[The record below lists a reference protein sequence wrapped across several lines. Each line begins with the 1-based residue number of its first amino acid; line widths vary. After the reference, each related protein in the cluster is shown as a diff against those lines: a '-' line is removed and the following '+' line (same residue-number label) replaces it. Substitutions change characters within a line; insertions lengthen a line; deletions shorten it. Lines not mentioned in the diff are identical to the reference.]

1 MSPGISSSTE
11 SRSTAYAEMH
21 EKRFING
28 LVDDLRPVFSTRMIL
43 VAWVPCLLITV
54 LHYRTLAEYAWAHD
68 VLRRLYYL
76 PILFAAFSGGV
87 RGGISVSVFASL
99 IYFPH
104 AFLSL
109 IARDPGDALE
119 KGLEILLYNIVA
131 VVAGLLVD
139 RERRE
144 REKQERLAGKLSEA
158 LAEQRRIESQ
168 LIRAGRLGALGELT
182 AGIAHEIK
190 NPLHTMKGTAE
201 ILRDAIPSDAPERR
215 MLDIHME
222 EIDRLAQNAERF
234 LRFASPAPSDRRP
247 LDLREVVQR
256 VASLVETQASRE
268 GVTTEVTRYDGGEEP
283 VVMGDADQLIQL
295 LLNIAGVQAMTG
307 RGGGTLSFSVFPE
320 RHGGKGY
327 FCVGLKNDGPSIP
340 EDQRE
345 RIFDPFYTT
354 KDGGTG
360 LGLSICSRIADQHDG
375 LLSVRNLPEDRGV
388 EFTLALAAGGGNLA

>member
-1 MSPGISSSTE
+1 MSE
-11 SRSTAYAEMH
+11 R
-21 EKRFING
+21 RFINAM
-28 LVDDLRPVFSTRMIL
+28 VNDLRPVFSRRMVF

-54 LHYRTLAEYAWAHD
+54 LHYRTLSEYAWAHD

-104 AFLSL
+104 AFISL
-109 IARDPGDALE
+109 VARDPGDALE

-144 REKQERLAGKLSEA
+144 RETQQRLAKKLSEA
-158 LAEQRRIESQ
+158 LEEQRRIESQ

-190 NPLHTMKGTAE
+190 NPLHTLKGTAE
-201 ILRDAIPSDAPERR
+201 ILQDAIPHGAPERR
-215 MLDIHME
+215 MLDIHIE
-222 EIDRLAQNAERF
+222 EIDRLAQTAERF
-234 LRFASPAPSDRRP
+234 LTFARPTPSDRSP

-256 VASLVETQASRE
+256 VASLVETQARKE
-268 GVTTEVTRYDGGEEP
+268 GVATEVTSYDRGEP
-283 VVMGDADQLIQL
+283 PIVMGDADQLTQL
-295 LLNIAGVQAMTG
+295 LLNIAINGVQAMAG
-307 RGGGTLSFSVFPE
+307 RGGGTLSFSVLPE
-320 RHGGKGY
+320 RQGGKTY
-327 FCVGLKNDGPSIP
+327 FRIDLRNDGPPIP

-375 LLSVRNLPEDRGV
+375 LLSVRNLSKGRGV
-388 EFTLALAAGGGNLA
+388 EFTLALPAKGDDG

>member
-1 MSPGISSSTE
+1 MPERRLI
-11 SRSTAYAEMH
+11 R
-21 EKRFING
+21 G
-28 LVDDLRPVFSTRMIL
+28 LLDDLRPVFSARMLL

-54 LHYRTLAEYAWAHD
+54 LHYRTTTQYVWAHD

-87 RGGISVSVFASL
+87 RGGISVSVFASF
-99 IYFPH
+99 IYIPH

-109 IARDPGDALE
+109 VAQDPGDALE
-119 KGLEILLYNIVA
+119 KGLEIVLYNIVA

-144 REKQERLAGKLSEA
+144 REQQERLAKDLSEA
-158 LAEQRRIESQ
+158 LKEQRRIESQ

-201 ILRDAIPSDAPERR
+201 ILRDAIPPEAPERR
-215 MLDIHME
+215 MLDLHME
-222 EIDRLAQNAERF
+222 EIDRLAQSAERF
-234 LRFASPAPSDRRP
+234 LTFARPAPSDRRP
-247 LDLREVVQR
+247 LDLREVVRR
-256 VASLVETQASRE
+256 VASLVETQARKE
-268 GVTTEVTRYDGGEEP
+268 GVATEVRRYDARNAP
-283 VVMGDADQLIQL
+283 VVMGDADQLIQV
-295 LLNIAGVQAMTG
+295 LLNIAINGVQAMAK
-307 RGGGTLSFSVFPE
+307 RGSGTLSFSVFPE
-320 RHGGKGY
+320 RQGGKEY
-327 FCVGLKNDGPSIP
+327 FRVAIRNDGPPIP
-340 EDQRE
+340 HDQME

-375 LLSVRNLPEDRGV
+375 LLSVRNLPESGGV
-388 EFTLALAAGGGNLA
+388 EFILSLPGEKDDG

>member
-1 MSPGISSSTE
+1 MG
-11 SRSTAYAEMH
+11 
-21 EKRFING
+21 EKRLLNG
-28 LVDDLRPVFSTRMIL
+28 WADELRPVFSPRMVL
-43 VAWVPCLLITV
+43 VAWIPCLLITI
-54 LHYRTLAEYAWAHD
+54 LHYRTLVEYAWAHD

-87 RGGISVSVFASL
+87 RGGISVSVFASF

-109 IARDPGDALE
+109 VARDPGDALE

-144 REKQERLAGKLSEA
+144 REKQERLARKLSEA
-158 LAEQRRIESQ
+158 LEEQHRIESQ

-201 ILRDAIPSDAPERR
+201 ILRDAIAPEAPERR
-215 MLDIHME
+215 MLDLHME
-222 EIDRLAQNAERF
+222 EIDRLAQTAERF
-234 LRFASPAPSDRRP
+234 LTFARPAPSDRRP
-247 LDLREVVQR
+247 LDLREVVNR
-256 VASLVETQASRE
+256 VASLVETQARRE
-268 GVTTEVTRYDGGEEP
+268 GVTTVIDRYDGAEP
-283 VVMGDADQLIQL
+283 PAVMGDADQLTQL
-295 LLNIAGVQAMTG
+295 LLNIALNGVQAMAG
-307 RGGGTLSFSVFPE
+307 RGSGTLSFSVFPE
-320 RHGGKGY
+320 RQGGKGY
-327 FCVGLKNDGPSIP
+327 SCVAL
-340 EDQRE
+340 R
-345 RIFDPFYTT
+345 

-375 LLSVRNLPEDRGV
+375 LLSVRNLPEGGGV
-388 EFTLALAAGGGNLA
+388 EFTLALPAGRDDA

>member
-1 MSPGISSSTE
+1 MD
-11 SRSTAYAEMH
+11 
-21 EKRFING
+21 EKTPMG
-28 LVDDLRPVFSTRMIL
+28 GWVDDLRPVFTRRMVL
-43 VAWVPCLLITV
+43 VAWIPCMLITV
-54 LHYRTLAEYAWAHD
+54 LHYRTLAEHAWAHD

-76 PILFAAFSGGV
+76 PILFAAFASGV

-109 IARDPGDALE
+109 VARDPGDALE
-119 KGLEILLYNIVA
+119 KGLEIVLYNIVA

-144 REKQERLAGKLSEA
+144 REKQERLARKLSEA
-158 LAEQRRIESQ
+158 LEEQRRIESQ

-201 ILRDAIPSDAPERR
+201 ILRDAISPDVPERQ

-222 EIDRLAQNAERF
+222 EIDRLAQTAERF
-234 LRFASPAPSDRRP
+234 LTFARPAPSDRRP
-247 LDLREVVQR
+247 LDLRDVVER
-256 VASLVETQASRE
+256 VASLVETQARRE
-268 GVTTEVTRYDGGEEP
+268 GVMTEVVPYGGEAP
-283 VVMGDADQLIQL
+283 PRVMGDADQLTQL
-295 LLNIAGVQAMTG
+295 LLNIAINGVQAMAG
-307 RGGGTLSFSVFPE
+307 RGGGTLSFSLFSE
-320 RHGGKGY
+320 RQGGRKY
-327 FCVGLKNDGPSIP
+327 FFVGVRNDGPPVP
-340 EDQRE
+340 EDQLE

-375 LLSVRNLPEDRGV
+375 VLSVRNLPEGGGV
-388 EFTLALAAGGGNLA
+388 EFTLALPAGEGTNA

>member
-1 MSPGISSSTE
+1 MSERRLI
-11 SRSTAYAEMH
+11 R
-21 EKRFING
+21 G
-28 LVDDLRPVFSTRMIL
+28 LVDDLRPVISTRMLL

-54 LHYRTLAEYAWAHD
+54 LHYWTTTQYVWAHD

-87 RGGISVSVFASL
+87 RGGISVSVFASF
-99 IYFPH
+99 IYIPH

-109 IARDPGDALE
+109 VAQDPGDALE
-119 KGLEILLYNIVA
+119 KGLEIVLYNIVA

-144 REKQERLAGKLSEA
+144 REKQERLTRDLSEA
-158 LAEQRRIESQ
+158 LEEQRRIESQ

-201 ILRDAIPSDAPERR
+201 ILRDAIPPESPEHR

-222 EIDRLAQNAERF
+222 EIDRLAQSAERF
-234 LRFASPAPSDRRP
+234 LTFARPAPSDRRP
-247 LDLREVVQR
+247 LDLRDVVRR
-256 VASLVETQASRE
+256 VALLVETQARNE
-268 GVTTEVTRYDGGEEP
+268 GVRTEFDRYGGGKTP
-283 VVMGDADQLIQL
+283 MVMGDADQLTQL
-295 LLNIAGVQAMTG
+295 LLNIAINGVQAMAG

-320 RHGGKGY
+320 RQGGKEF
-327 FCVGLKNDGPSIP
+327 FCVRLRNDGPPIP
-340 EDQRE
+340 GDHLE

-354 KDGGTG
+354 KDSGTG
-360 LGLSICSRIADQHDG
+360 LGLSICSRIADQHEG
-375 LLSVRNLPEDRGV
+375 LLTVRNLPGGRGV
-388 EFTLALAAGGGNLA
+388 EFILALPA

>member
-1 MSPGISSSTE
+1 MP
-11 SRSTAYAEMH
+11 
-21 EKRFING
+21 EKRLIEG

-76 PILFAAFSGGV
+76 PILFAAFSGGL

-104 AFLSL
+104 AFLRL
-109 IARDPGDALE
+109 VAHDPGDALE

-144 REKQERLAGKLSEA
+144 REKQERLAKKLSEA
-158 LAEQRRIESQ
+158 LEEQRRIESQ

-190 NPLHTMKGTAE
+190 NPLHTMKGTAD

-215 MLDIHME
+215 MLDVHME
-222 EIDRLAQNAERF
+222 EIDRLAQTAERF
-234 LRFASPAPSDRRP
+234 LTFARPAPSDRRP

-256 VASLVETQASRE
+256 VASLVETQAGRE
-268 GVTTEVTRYDGGEEP
+268 GVTTEVARYDGEEEP
-283 VVMGDADQLIQL
+283 LVMGDADQLTQL
-295 LLNIAGVQAMTG
+295 LLNIAINGVQAMAG
-307 RGGGTLSFSVFPE
+307 RGRGTLTFAVFPE

-327 FCVGLKNDGPSIP
+327 FCVGLKNDGPPIP

-375 LLSVRNLPEDRGV
+375 LLSVRNIPDGRGV
-388 EFTLALAAGGGNLA
+388 EFTLALPAGGVNLA

>member
-1 MSPGISSSTE
+1 MP
-11 SRSTAYAEMH
+11 
-21 EKRFING
+21 EKRLIDAV
-28 LVDDLRPVFSTRMIL
+28 VDDLRPVFSRRMVL

-54 LHYRTLAEYAWAHD
+54 LHYRTLSEYVWAHD

-87 RGGISVSVFASL
+87 RGGIAVSVFASL

-109 IARDPGDALE
+109 VARDPGDALE

-131 VVAGLLVD
+131 IVAGLLVD

-144 REKQERLAGKLSEA
+144 REKQRRLARELSEA
-158 LAEQRRIESQ
+158 LEEQKRIESQ

-201 ILRDAIPSDAPERR
+201 ILRDAIPPDAPERR
-215 MLDIHME
+215 MLEIHME

-234 LRFASPAPSDRRP
+234 LTFARPAPSDRRP
-247 LDLREVVQR
+247 LDLREVVRR
-256 VASLVETQASRE
+256 VASLVETQARKE
-268 GVTTEVTRYDGGEEP
+268 GVTTEIAPYDGGDPP
-283 VVMGDADQLIQL
+283 VVMGDADQLTQV
-295 LLNIAGVQAMTG
+295 LLNIAINGVQAMADCG
-307 RGGGTLSFSVFPE
+307 RGTLSFSLSPE
-320 RHGGKGY
+320 RQGGKEY
-327 FCVGLKNDGPSIP
+327 FRVDLRNDGPPIP
-340 EDQRE
+340 HEQME

-375 LLSVRNLPEDRGV
+375 LLSVRNLPGERGV
-388 EFTLALAAGGGNLA
+388 EFTLALPAKEENDA

>member
-1 MSPGISSSTE
+1 MPDRRLIE
-11 SRSTAYAEMH
+11 
-21 EKRFING
+21 G
-28 LVDDLRPVFSTRMIL
+28 LFEDLRPVFSQRMIL
-43 VAWVPCLLITV
+43 VAWIPCLLITV

-68 VLRRLYYL
+68 VLRRWYYL
-76 PILFAAFSGGV
+76 PILFAAFSGGL

-109 IARDPGDALE
+109 VARDPGDALE

-144 REKQERLAGKLSEA
+144 REKQERLARKLSDA
-158 LAEQRRIESQ
+158 LEEQRRIESQ

-222 EIDRLAQNAERF
+222 EIDRLAQTAERF
-234 LRFASPAPSDRRP
+234 LTFARPAPSDRRP
-247 LDLREVVQR
+247 IDLREVVQR
-256 VASLVETQASRE
+256 VASLVETQARRE
-268 GVTTEVTRYDGGEEP
+268 GVTTEVSRYDGGEEP
-283 VVMGDADQLIQL
+283 VVMGDADQLTQL
-295 LLNIAGVQAMTG
+295 LLNIAINGVQAMAG

-327 FCVGLKNDGPSIP
+327 FCVGLRNDGPPIP
-340 EDQRE
+340 EDHRE

-375 LLSVRNLPEDRGV
+375 LLSVRNLPEGKGV
-388 EFTLALAAGGGNLA
+388 EFALALASGGGNLA

>member
-1 MSPGISSSTE
+1 MG
-11 SRSTAYAEMH
+11 
-21 EKRFING
+21 EKR
-28 LVDDLRPVFSTRMIL
+28 LTDRMVDGLRPVFSRRMIF

-54 LHYRTLAEYAWAHD
+54 LHYRTITQYVWAHD

-87 RGGISVSVFASL
+87 RGGIAVSIFASL

-104 AFLSL
+104 AFLSFV
-109 IARDPGDALE
+109 ARDPGDFLE

-131 VVAGLLVD
+131 VVAGRLVD

-144 REKQERLAGKLSEA
+144 REKQRRLARELSEA
-158 LAEQRRIESQ
+158 LEEQRRIESQ

-201 ILRDAIPSDAPERR
+201 ILRDAVPPDAPERR
-215 MLDIHME
+215 MLELHME
-222 EIDRLAQNAERF
+222 EIDRLAQTAERF
-234 LRFASPAPSDRRP
+234 LTFARPAPSDRRP
-247 LDLREVVQR
+247 LDLRDVVQR
-256 VASLVETQASRE
+256 VAALVETQARKE
-268 GVTTEVTRYDGGEEP
+268 GVMTKVVPYDGGEP
-283 VVMGDADQLIQL
+283 PTVMGDTDQLTQL
-295 LLNIAGVQAMTG
+295 FLNIAINGVQAMAD
-307 RGGGTLSFSVFPE
+307 RGSGTLSFSLSPE
-320 RHGGKGY
+320 RQGGKKY
-327 FCVGLKNDGPSIP
+327 FRVDLRNDGPPIP
-340 EDQRE
+340 RDQLE

-375 LLSVRNLPEDRGV
+375 LLSVRNLPGSRGV
-388 EFTLALAAGGGNLA
+388 EFTLAIPARKDDG

>member
-1 MSPGISSSTE
+1 MPERRVI
-11 SRSTAYAEMH
+11 R
-21 EKRFING
+21 G
-28 LVDDLRPVFSTRMIL
+28 LVDDLRPVFSARMLL

-54 LHYRTLAEYAWAHD
+54 LHYRTTTQYVWAHD

-87 RGGISVSVFASL
+87 RGGISVSVFASF
-99 IYFPH
+99 IYIPH

-109 IARDPGDALE
+109 VAQDPGDALE
-119 KGLEILLYNIVA
+119 KGMEIILYNIVA

-144 REKQERLAGKLSEA
+144 REKQERLARDLFEA
-158 LAEQRRIESQ
+158 LEEQRRIESQ

-201 ILRDAIPSDAPERR
+201 ILRDAIPPEAPERR
-215 MLDIHME
+215 MLDLHME
-222 EIDRLAQNAERF
+222 EIDRLAQSAERF
-234 LRFASPAPSDRRP
+234 LTFARPAPSDRRP
-247 LDLREVVQR
+247 LDLRKVVRR
-256 VASLVETQASRE
+256 VASLVETQARRE
-268 GVTTEVTRYDGGEEP
+268 GVATEVHRYDGRNAP
-283 VVMGDADQLIQL
+283 VVMGDADQLTQV
-295 LLNIAGVQAMTG
+295 LLNIAINGVQAMAG
-307 RGGGTLSFSVFPE
+307 RGSGTLSFSVFPE
-320 RHGGKGY
+320 RQGGKEY
-327 FCVGLKNDGPSIP
+327 FRVALRNDGPPIP
-340 EDQRE
+340 HDQME

-375 LLSVRNLPEDRGV
+375 LLSVRNLPEGGGV
-388 EFTLALAAGGGNLA
+388 EFALTLPGEKDDG

>member
-1 MSPGISSSTE
+1 
-11 SRSTAYAEMH
+11 
-21 EKRFING
+21 
-28 LVDDLRPVFSTRMIL
+28 
-43 VAWVPCLLITV
+43 
-54 LHYRTLAEYAWAHD
+54 
-68 VLRRLYYL
+68 
-76 PILFAAFSGGV
+76 
-87 RGGISVSVFASL
+87 
-99 IYFPH
+99 
-104 AFLSL
+104 
-109 IARDPGDALE
+109 
-119 KGLEILLYNIVA
+119 
-131 VVAGLLVD
+131 VAGLLVD

-144 REKQERLAGKLSEA
+144 REKQQRLAKKLSEA
-158 LAEQRRIESQ
+158 LEEQRRIESQ

-201 ILRDAIPSDAPERR
+201 ILRDAIPSEAPERR

-222 EIDRLAQNAERF
+222 EIDRLAQTAERF
-234 LRFASPAPSDRRP
+234 LTFARPAPSDRSP

-256 VASLVETQASRE
+256 VASLVETQARKE
-268 GVTTEVTRYDGGEEP
+268 GVTTEVIPDDWGEP
-283 VVMGDADQLIQL
+283 PTVMGDADQLTQL
-295 LLNIAGVQAMTG
+295 LLNIAINGVQAMTG

-320 RHGGKGY
+320 RHGGKKY
-327 FCVGLKNDGPSIP
+327 FCIGLKNDGPPIP

>member
-1 MSPGISSSTE
+1 MP
-11 SRSTAYAEMH
+11 
-21 EKRFING
+21 EKRFIQG
-28 LVDDLRPVFSTRMIL
+28 LIDDLRPVFTPRMVL
-43 VAWVPCLLITV
+43 VAWIPCLLITV
-54 LHYRTLAEYAWAHD
+54 LHYRTLAEYVWAHD

-76 PILFAAFSGGV
+76 PILFAAFAGGV

-109 IARDPGDALE
+109 VARDPGDALE
-119 KGLEILLYNIVA
+119 KGLEIVLYNIVA

-144 REKQERLAGKLSEA
+144 REKQERLAGELSRSLE
-158 LAEQRRIESQ
+158 EQRRIESQ

-190 NPLHTMKGTAE
+190 NPLHAMKGTAE
-201 ILRDAIPSDAPERR
+201 ILRDAVAPDAPEHR
-215 MLDIHME
+215 MLEIHME
-222 EIDRLAQNAERF
+222 EIDRLAQTAERF
-234 LRFASPAPSDRRP
+234 LTFARPAPSDRRP
-247 LDLREVVQR
+247 LDLREVVER
-256 VASLVETQASRE
+256 VASLVETQAQRE
-268 GVTTEVTRYDGGEEP
+268 GVRTEVTRHAGEGAP
-283 VVMGDADQLIQL
+283 TVMGDADQLTQL
-295 LLNIAGVQAMTG
+295 LLNIAINGVQAMAG

-320 RHGGKGY
+320 RQGGKGY
-327 FCVGLKNDGPSIP
+327 LSVGVRNDGPPIP
-340 EDQRE
+340 EEELE

-375 LLSVRNLPEDRGV
+375 ILSVRNIPEGRGV
-388 EFTLALAAGGGNLA
+388 EFLLALPAGGGTSA

>member
-1 MSPGISSSTE
+1 MG
-11 SRSTAYAEMH
+11 
-21 EKRFING
+21 EKRLLNG
-28 LVDDLRPVFSTRMIL
+28 LADELRPVFSTKMVL
-43 VAWVPCLLITV
+43 VAWIPCLMITV
-54 LHYRTLAEYAWAHD
+54 LHYRTQVEHAWAHD

-87 RGGISVSVFASL
+87 RGGISVSAFASF

-109 IARDPGDALE
+109 VARDPGDALE

-144 REKQERLAGKLSEA
+144 REKQERLANKLSEA
-158 LAEQRRIESQ
+158 LEEQRRIESQ

-190 NPLHTMKGTAE
+190 NPLHAMKGTAE
-201 ILRDAIPSDAPERR
+201 ILRDAIAPEAPERR
-215 MLDIHME
+215 MVDLHME
-222 EIDRLAQNAERF
+222 EIDRLAQTAERF
-234 LRFASPAPSDRRP
+234 LTFARPAPSDRRP
-247 LDLREVVQR
+247 LDLREVVNR
-256 VASLVETQASRE
+256 VASLLETQARRE
-268 GVTTEVTRYDGGEEP
+268 GVTTVIDRYDGAEP
-283 VVMGDADQLIQL
+283 PTVMGDADQLTQL
-295 LLNIAGVQAMTG
+295 LLNIALNGVQAMAG
-307 RGGGTLSFSVFPE
+307 RGSGILSFSVFPE
-320 RHGGKGY
+320 LQGGKEY
-327 FCVGLKNDGPSIP
+327 SCVALRNNGPPIP
-340 EDQRE
+340 EDQLE

-375 LLSVRNLPEDRGV
+375 LLSVRNLPEGRGV
-388 EFTLALAAGGGNLA
+388 EFTLSLPAKGDDG

>member
-1 MSPGISSSTE
+1 MP
-11 SRSTAYAEMH
+11 
-21 EKRFING
+21 EKRLMDGVI
-28 LVDDLRPVFSTRMIL
+28 DDLRPVFSRRMVL
-43 VAWVPCLLITV
+43 VAWIPCLLITL
-54 LHYRTLAEYAWAHD
+54 LHYRTQVQFEWAHD

-109 IARDPGDALE
+109 VARDPGDALE

-144 REKQERLAGKLSEA
+144 REKQERLARELSASLE
-158 LAEQRRIESQ
+158 EQRRIESQ

-201 ILRDAIPSDAPERR
+201 ILRDAIPPETAERR
-215 MLDIHME
+215 MLEIHME
-222 EIDRLAQNAERF
+222 EIDRLAQTAERF
-234 LRFASPAPSDRRP
+234 LTFASPAPSDRRP

-256 VASLVETQASRE
+256 VASLVETQARKE
-268 GVTTEVTRYDGGEEP
+268 GVTTAVRRYDGGEAP
-283 VVMGDADQLIQL
+283 VVMGDADQLTQV
-295 LLNIAGVQAMTG
+295 LLNIAINGVQAMAE
-307 RGGGTLSFSVFPE
+307 RGNGTLSFSVFPE
-320 RHGGKGY
+320 QQGGKPY
-327 FCVGLKNDGPSIP
+327 FRVDLRNDGPPIP
-340 EDQRE
+340 PEQLE

-375 LLSVRNLPEDRGV
+375 LLSVRNLPEGRGV
-388 EFTLALAAGGGNLA
+388 EFTLALPAREG